1 MESLKT
7 FQDKLNE
14 SAHKV
19 SIPELYNGI
28 ESQLGLG
35 ALNDAAHFPHARF
48 SLTVQARVLE
58 LFNTDLRFQNHAV
71 LAFHEAAEA
80 YLVGLFEDTNLCAI
94 HAKRSP

>member
-14 SAHKV
+14 SAHK
-19 SIPELYNGI
+19 
-28 ESQLGLG
+28 
-35 ALNDAAHFPHARF
+35 
-48 SLTVQARVLE
+48 
-58 LFNTDLRFQNHAV
+58 TDLRFQNHAV

-94 HAKRSP
+94 HAKRVHTRKRGEEKDDEGDSERQTENSERKLQCGDEGYAAC